1 MAGNKAIYDTA
12 MKRAHEYAWANQWD
26 RAIREYKR
34 AITEF
39 PGDRTAQRNMAQC
52 LFRLR
57 QWPQAETAYQDLIN
71 SDPTD
76 LFALNRLA
84 EIYLALGQQDNALST
99 YNQLADQYVAT
110 SQFHEAIRALRDL
123 SRAMPNSKEVHA
135 RLLGLTM
142 EVADKQAQLAEHMAL
157 SRIALDEGNLPEAQ
171 KHADA
176 ATTLDPDGPEVR
188 KWVYTVRRKVA
199 EHASTHTLPGDSD
212 ATGYMTTSMG
222 GTNLMS
228 VVEQDPAEAAA
239 LVEQANEAQNAGD
252 FRLALDLYDQAV
264 RAGARKASV
273 FYSAGLLNQQMGR
286 AQIAIPYLERAAQ
299 DGEFATSSNYVMGQC
314 YVALRNYPKAIT
326 ALERALSL
334 IDFSQLSRNEADEL
348 IELYT
353 AAAEANLADNN
364 IGRAASLFAN
374 LVNIFKERR
383 WTHPELADLE
393 NKADELYNKS
403 IQSKLL
409 GISKGSG
416 QLDPGALVSAT
427 KSDATSF
434 MTEKPTE
441 DATSRLAGGTSVIVE
456 DSQAEPAP
464 AARSETATAMMR
476 QPGSNLRTITEFLRT
491 ADAMNTGDT
500 ISDVLGGP
508 SVPLH
513 PEATEVISRPLN
525 GTPTELPA
533 ASLADVEQQ
542 TLTVQRMIAE
552 GEFAMGQGMWDAAI
566 DACMGVIGTEPTY
579 LPIHLMLADIYM
591 QQSKMDEAVDKLQMV
606 METYVARQEPENAVP
621 VCRRLLDLQ
630 PDNPALETRLG
641 LLLLDAGRVDEAA
654 RSLLAI
660 PEKYHKAGESQR
672 ALEEALNLK
681 AKLPNSSEVAL
692 AIGTFL
698 KSLGHNKDALVEL
711 SRALHLDPGNNLA
724 LVRLYTL
731 LASNNDTTQWDAL
744 QSVLERAAK
753 EKSLTRV
760 YLEELHS
767 AIKHKP
773 TPPLYYGLSVMA
785 ERGGLPDIASDALD
799 QGLTQI
805 AMAETAELH
814 NSWLLVEVLMCQARG
829 DLALNA
835 KDGAMAAQ
843 HYGRALDAIKSYSE
857 SEGEAVLQSPRP
869 QYGFLRVP
877 EPTELYYGLA
887 EAHASENNWD
897 GALLALQALKG
908 LMPND
913 HSVYTRI
920 ADIYFRQGQLNQ
932 ALDELNDL
940 LIIYQKGG
948 DHEKTLE
955 TLSNMARLAPNN
967 VAVRRKLGDMYIK
980 LGMTEY
986 GLKEMSTLAELQL
999 KAGLLKDAMA
1009 TYQKAADLHYT
1020 MGQHDKAIEIYERI
1034 VRIAPRDIEARHQL
1048 INMYIQSGKIED
1060 AIASERSLAEF
1071 YVREGQAEGAI
1082 AALHQLL
1089 ALSPEDVPAH
1099 HMLAKQLTSLEKYGE
1114 AARLYGRLVRLE
1126 PDNDRVSIL
1135 HTEMLRMA
1143 KEAGQKTKPA
1153 LARK

>member
-1 MAGNKAIYDTA
+1 
-12 MKRAHEYAWANQWD
+12 
-26 RAIREYKR
+26 
-34 AITEF
+34 
-39 PGDRTAQRNMAQC
+39 
-52 LFRLR
+52 
-57 QWPQAETAYQDLIN
+57 
-71 SDPTD
+71 
-76 LFALNRLA
+76 
-84 EIYLALGQQDNALST
+84 
-99 YNQLADQYVAT
+99 
-110 SQFHEAIRALRDL
+110 
-123 SRAMPNSKEVHA
+123 
-135 RLLGLTM
+135 
-142 EVADKQAQLAEHMAL
+142 
-157 SRIALDEGNLPEAQ
+157 
-171 KHADA
+171 
-176 ATTLDPDGPEVR
+176 
-188 KWVYTVRRKVA
+188 
-199 EHASTHTLPGDSD
+199 
-212 ATGYMTTSMG
+212 
-222 GTNLMS
+222 
-228 VVEQDPAEAAA
+228 
-239 LVEQANEAQNAGD
+239 
-252 FRLALDLYDQAV
+252 
-264 RAGARKASV
+264 
-273 FYSAGLLNQQMGR
+273 
-286 AQIAIPYLERAAQ
+286 
-299 DGEFATSSNYVMGQC
+299 
-314 YVALRNYPKAIT
+314 
-326 ALERALSL
+326 
-334 IDFSQLSRNEADEL
+334 
-348 IELYT
+348 
-353 AAAEANLADNN
+353 
-364 IGRAASLFAN
+364 
-374 LVNIFKERR
+374 
-383 WTHPELADLE
+383 
-393 NKADELYNKS
+393 
-403 IQSKLL
+403 
-409 GISKGSG
+409 
-416 QLDPGALVSAT
+416 
-427 KSDATSF
+427 TSF
-434 MTEKPTE
+434 ITEKPAE

-456 DSQAEPAP
+456 YRQDEPAP
-464 AARSETATAMMR
+464 AARSETATAVMR

-500 ISDVLGGP
+500 TSDVLGGP
-508 SVPLH
+508 SVPLQL
-513 PEATEVISRPLN
+513 EATEVISRPLN

-542 TLTVQRMIAE
+542 TLAVQRMIAE

-579 LPIHLMLADIYM
+579 LPIHLMLADIYL
-591 QQSKMDEAVDKLQMV
+591 QQSKMNEAVDKLQMV

-799 QGLTQI
+799 QGLTLI

-857 SEGEAVLQSPRP
+857 TEGEAVLQSPRP

-913 HSVYTRI
+913 HSVYSRI

-1020 MGQHDKAIEIYERI
+1020 MGQ
-1034 VRIAPRDIEARHQL
+1034 
-1048 INMYIQSGKIED
+1048 
-1060 AIASERSLAEF
+1060 
-1071 YVREGQAEGAI
+1071 
-1082 AALHQLL
+1082 
-1089 ALSPEDVPAH
+1089 
-1099 HMLAKQLTSLEKYGE
+1099 
-1114 AARLYGRLVRLE
+1114 
-1126 PDNDRVSIL
+1126 
-1135 HTEMLRMA
+1135 
-1143 KEAGQKTKPA
+1143 
-1153 LARK
+1153 